1 MQLARFSGVNGSPTL
16 LVALRAALTC
26 TLVAAFV
33 AGCERIEYRAAPT
46 DLIRSA
52 WAVPYRSTSIPIAPS
67 LREFLSEAAQSS
79 LFEIEA
85 SRIALARGGSP
96 AVRRYAE
103 ATLRTRVSVDTDLGQ
118 LADSV
123 GVALPT
129 RLNDN
134 LSARLAILEQLSG
147 NDFDRA
153 YAHNVGV
160 LVPEE
165 ALAAFERAAN
175 RQGERVQRF
184 AADQIPT
191 LRRQLELGRRL
202 ATELGKTDMA

>member
-1 MQLARFSGVNGSPTL
+1 MRLARFSGVNGSPTL
-16 LVALRAALTC
+16 FLLLRAALTC
-26 TLVAAFV
+26 TLAAAFV

-85 SRIALARGGSP
+85 SRIALAHGGSP

-153 YAHNVGV
+153 YARNVGV

>member
-1 MQLARFSGVNGSPTL
+1 MRLARFPGVNGSSTL
-16 LVALRAALTC
+16 FVVLRAALAC
-26 TLVAAFV
+26 MLLAAFV
-33 AGCERIEYRAAPT
+33 AGCERIEYRAVPA
-46 DLIRSA
+46 DLIRSG
-52 WAVPYRSTSIPIAPS
+52 WTVPYRPTLVPIAPS

-85 SRIALARGGSP
+85 SRVALARGGSP

-153 YAHNVGV
+153 YARNVGV